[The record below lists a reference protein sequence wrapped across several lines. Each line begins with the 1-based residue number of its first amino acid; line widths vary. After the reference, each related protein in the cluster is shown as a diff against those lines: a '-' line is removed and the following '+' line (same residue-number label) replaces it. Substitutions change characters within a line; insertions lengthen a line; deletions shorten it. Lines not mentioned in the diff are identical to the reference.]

1 MIKRFVLVIISV
13 FAFVHAKCQSADSVY
28 SQYLDFNLARFQG
41 EGDKVMELGEKI
53 IPNAGKLPEKAR
65 ISFYF
70 SVGKMYED
78 GDQPDKAL
86 PYYEKVAAA
95 VPDYYV
101 VHRAIGYIYYDRAK
115 AIADKI
121 NAAGTNKTV
130 TDSLSN
136 IYLEMARKALPHLEK
151 AQACDPSDDTL
162 GIIKSLYQKL
172 NDQQSLH
179 TLDDRLRQL
188 NKNCIDILN
197 DN

>member
-1 MIKRFVLVIISV
+1 MSKRIVLIIISV
-13 FAFVHAKCQSADSVY
+13 FAVLHAKCQSADSVY
-28 SQYLDFNLARFQG
+28 NQYLDFNLVRFQG
-41 EGDKVMELGEKI
+41 ADDKIMELGEKI

-70 SVGKMYED
+70 SIGKMYED
-78 GDQPDKAL
+78 DDQPDKAL
-86 PYYEKVAAA
+86 PYYEKVATA

-101 VHRAIGYIYYDRAK
+101 VHRAIGYIYYDRSK

-121 NAAGTNKTV
+121 NAAGNSKTI

-136 IYLEMARKALPHLEK
+136 LYLEMTRKALPHLEK

-172 NDQQSLH
+172 NDQQSLN
-179 TLDDRLRQL
+179 TLDDRLGQL
-188 NKNCIDILN
+188 KKNCIDILN